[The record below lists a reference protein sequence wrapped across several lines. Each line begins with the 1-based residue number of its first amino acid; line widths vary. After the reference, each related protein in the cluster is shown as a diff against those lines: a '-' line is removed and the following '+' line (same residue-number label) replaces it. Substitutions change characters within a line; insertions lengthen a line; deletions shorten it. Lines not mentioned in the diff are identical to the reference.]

1 MENENKSDKSVT
13 IIVNTLPKEWD
24 EKKISYQQVII
35 LAFGSY
41 SEDPKIIYTV
51 EYFRGEKD
59 QHEGSLTKG
68 ENVKV
73 KDGMVF
79 NVTKT
84 DQS

>member
-1 MENENKSDKSVT
+1 MEKENKPRKSVT

-24 EKKISYQQVII
+24 EKEISYQQVII

-41 SEDPKIIYTV
+41 ADDPRMVYTV
-51 EYFRGEKD
+51 EYFRGENEK
-59 QHEGSLTKG
+59 HEGSLTKG
-68 ENVKV
+68 ESVKV
-73 KDGMVF
+73 KEGMVF